1 MADRHQEY
9 FDKVDGISGERD
21 LLEHIYHTLEALKT
35 FKDQYPN
42 DATYRVLHYWLTLI
56 TNIELTNIDSMP
68 PGSEI
73 AFQYRLIDE
82 ADKLNDEQK
91 DTIRQSYQNAFGDY
105 LQDFLNE
112 NPAMGGGKKRKQKQ
126 KQRKTR
132 ARKHRKQRKTRKG
145 RK

>member
-1 MADRHQEY
+1 MADRHQEFY
-9 FDKVDGISGERD
+9 DKVDGISGEKD
-21 LLEHIYHTLEALKT
+21 LLEHIYDTQGALQTL
-35 FKDQYPN
+35 KDDHPN

-56 TNIELTNIDSMP
+56 TRMHEDEFRP
-68 PGSEI
+68 PESEI

-82 ADKLNDEQK
+82 ADKLNEEQK
-91 DTIRQSYQNAFGDY
+91 DTIRDSFQEAFGDY
-105 LQDFLNE
+105 LQDFLNA

-132 ARKHRKQRKTRKG
+132 ARKHRKQRKTRRN